1 MTEQTQLPPMQK
13 SDEADLKQL
22 QFARVQGDT
31 YAEAL
36 SFMANEEA
44 DDGGET
50 RAGDYI
56 VAYAVEHA
64 EGMYALV
71 GDELKWQNPNDFNA
85 HIEISVRD
93 AADNRFIPGLEIRL
107 AVDDHQGKRVGEHK
121 QPFLWHP
128 WLYHYGRNWKLPG
141 DGEYTFHVLIE
152 APTFMRHDHENGKRY
167 GNDIVVDF
175 TKVKVSTGRKTS

>member
-1 MTEQTQLPPMQK
+1 MSTPTHMPPMQK
-13 SDEADLKQL
+13 SDEANLEQL

-31 YAEAL
+31 YQEAL
-36 SFMANEEA
+36 NFMAQEEA

-64 EGMYALV
+64 EGMYALED
-71 GDELKWQNPNDFNA
+71 GELQWKNPEDANA

-93 AADNRFIPGLEIRL
+93 AADNRFIPGLDISV
-107 AVDDHQGKRVGEHK
+107 AVDDAQGKRVGEHR

-141 DGEYTFHVLIE
+141 DGEYTFHVHIK
-152 APTFMRHDHENGKRY
+152 APTFMRHDRENGKRY
-167 GNDIVVDF
+167 AKDVEVEF
-175 TKVKVSTGRKTS
+175 KKVKISTGRKIS